1 MPVQRFRDFDQARRA
16 LWVELGDPKLPARI
30 RALWHRAARLA
41 APAIPRGLR
50 KFRCIDEA
58 IQERDAWVERR
69 IATLRANRDR
79 LGQQETRRL
88 GPWQRDS

>member
-16 LWVELGDPKLPARI
+16 LWAEPGDPRLPGRI

-58 IQERDAWVERR
+58 TQERDAWVERR
-69 IATLRANRDR
+69 IAMLRADRDR
-79 LGQQETRRL
+79 SGRETH
-88 GPWQRDS
+88 